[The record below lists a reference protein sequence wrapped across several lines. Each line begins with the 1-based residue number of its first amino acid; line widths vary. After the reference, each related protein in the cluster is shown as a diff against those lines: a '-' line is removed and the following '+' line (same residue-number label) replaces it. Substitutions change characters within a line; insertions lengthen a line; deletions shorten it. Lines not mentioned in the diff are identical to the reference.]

1 MRRMK
6 DMEALGGN
14 GMMMGMGGFPESYD
28 LIVNANN
35 NLITKIM
42 DESDAAKQDQLVKQL
57 YDLARLSK
65 NLLKGKELN
74 DFVKRSVSIIE

>member
-6 DMEALGGN
+6 DMEAMGGG
-14 GMMMGMGGFPESYD
+14 GMMMGMGSMPESYD

-35 NLITKIM
+35 ELVGKVLA
-42 DESDAAKQDQLVKQL
+42 EKDAKKQDPSVKQV
-57 YDLARLSK
+57 YDLARLAK

-74 DFVKRSVSIIE
+74 EFVKRSVSIIE